1 MSIAQIECKTINCK
15 GGTDMKKTLTIA
27 TIFILIGALAVPAF
41 AHGKYWGRGHYQKG
55 YGQVGPDSRCQYDK
69 GYASLTEEQRDQ
81 MDKLHQQ
88 FRDQNIQLRNEVRSK
103 AAELNSVLNMANPDA
118 EKAKA
123 LQQEIS
129 NLRAKMDQNRLD
141 FELEGH
147 KIAPDARFGRGYGK
161 GYGPGMG
168 YGRSRGGYTPGGC
181 WN

>member
-1 MSIAQIECKTINCK
+1 MSVAQIECKTTNSK

-27 TIFILIGALAVPAF
+27 TVLVLAAALAAPVF
-41 AHGKYWGRGHYQKG
+41 AHGKSWDRHAYQRGDWKS
-55 YGQVGPDSRCQYDK
+55 GPGHCSQYDR
-69 GYASLTEEQRDQ
+69 GYSNLTAEQRDQ
-81 MDKLHQQ
+81 LDKLHQE
-88 FRDQNIQLRNEVRSK
+88 FRDRNIQLRNELRSK
-103 AAELNSVLNMANPDA
+103 AAELSSILNSANPDA

-141 FELEGH
+141 FELKAH

-168 YGRSRGGYTPGGC
+168 YDRPRGGYGPGAC

>member
-1 MSIAQIECKTINCK
+1 MTIAQIECKITDSK

-27 TIFILIGALAVPAF
+27 TILILAAALAAPVF
-41 AHGKYWGRGHYQKG
+41 AHGRYWGSHGYQRGDWKSGPG
-55 YGQVGPDSRCQYDK
+55 YCRQYDR

-81 MDKLHQQ
+81 LDKLHRE
-88 FRDQNIQLRNEVRSK
+88 FRDQNTQLRNELQSK
-103 AAELNSVLNMANPDA
+103 GAELNSALNAADPDA

-141 FELEGH
+141 FQLEAL
-147 KIAPDARFGRGYGK
+147 KIAPDARFGKGYGR
-161 GYGPGMG
+161 GHGPGMG
-168 YGRSRGGYTPGGC
+168 HGRPRGGYGPNGC

>member
-1 MSIAQIECKTINCK
+1 MAVAQIECKTTNIK

-27 TIFILIGALAVPAF
+27 TILILAAALAAPVF
-41 AHGKYWGRGHYQKG
+41 AHGRSWGRHAYQRGDWNSGPG
-55 YGQVGPDSRCQYDK
+55 YCWQDERGD
-69 GYASLTEEQRDQ
+69 ASLTGEQRDQ
-81 MDKLHQQ
+81 LGKLQQ
-88 FRDQNIQLRNEVRSK
+88 EFRDQNIQLRTEIRSK

-141 FELEGH
+141 FELEAH
-147 KIAPDARFGRGYGK
+147 KISPDARFGRGYGK
-161 GYGPGMG
+161 GYGPGMS
-168 YGRSRGGYTPGGC
+168 YGRSRGGSGPGGC